1 MPLIINKKINR
12 INQLKKQACLL
23 YGERG
28 RERSGK
34 NTNERLEKYIVTKR
48 DSLYGAKREIERG
61 DEA

>member
-1 MPLIINKKINR
+1 M
-12 INQLKKQACLL
+12 L
-23 YGERG
+23 YREKG
-28 RERSGK
+28 REWGGK

>member
-1 MPLIINKKINR
+1 M
-12 INQLKKQACLL
+12 L

-61 DEA
+61 DEACERHGERN